1 MSIVQV
7 YSIFTTR

>member
-7 YSIFTTR
+7 YNIFTTR